1 MQDITYRNHRLALKW
16 LNTNKH
22 LWCEKIVDGHKLIV
36 IKNPTKAPNY
46 VKYHVSFRNSFSMG
60 GKRAAEWFINAVD
73 IAIRNQKP
81 PKKKAHKSTSFRHVE
96 NLLYSEKIVLIKNT
110 RCCLKQSNL

>member
-1 MQDITYRNHRLALKW
+1 MQDTTYRNHRLALKW

-60 GKRAAEWFINAVD
+60 GKRAAEWFANAVD

-81 PKKKAHKSTSFRHVE
+81 PKKKAHKNKKANTVRVHDFNE
-96 NLLYSEKIVLIKNT
+96 IEKFMV
-110 RCCLKQSNL
+110 